1 MERNTIHF
9 LSFSSGAR
17 FALASYNS
25 NLGPLGMK
33 LSHVNFNLFANMAA
47 SVSQC
52 SRPLGTG
59 GKQELA
65 GKTIL
70 GIRRLWVNGMMHNT
84 LSLSF
89 FWGSVC
95 LSFYNRN
102 LGPLDMKL
110 SHVNFDL
117 FAIVA
122 ASDGQCSHPSELS
135 GKSMTKTNHQLIYLS
150 LYLEIGAS
158 GWLDFVYTLTFCF
171 TE

>member
-1 MERNTIHF
+1 
-9 LSFSSGAR
+9 
-17 FALASYNS
+17 
-25 NLGPLGMK
+25 
-33 LSHVNFNLFANMAA
+33 
-47 SVSQC
+47 
-52 SRPLGTG
+52 
-59 GKQELA
+59 
-65 GKTIL
+65 
-70 GIRRLWVNGMMHNT
+70 MMHNT

-122 ASDGQCSHPSELS
+122 ASDGQCSRPSGMGGKQELS